1 MTTATDMLAKY
12 MAAESSVL
20 EGKDVSFGDRRLSMV
35 DLPQIIAGRK
45 EWEQRVATEAAK
57 AARSPT
63 IGGLEMKVA
72 NFNTA
77 PHRGSP
83 FNRNG

>member
-12 MAAESSVL
+12 MTAESAVL

-45 EWEQRVATEAAK
+45 EWEARVAAEAST
-57 AARSPT
+57 AARVPT
-63 IGGLEMKVA
+63 LGGLEVKVA
-72 NFNTA
+72 NFNNE
-77 PHRGSP
+77 PHSGYP
-83 FNRNG
+83 FNRNH

>member
-12 MAAESSVL
+12 MAAESAVL

-45 EWEQRVATEAAK
+45 EWEQRAAAETAK
-57 AARSPT
+57 AARAPT

-72 NFNTA
+72 NFNPE
-77 PHRGSP
+77 PHESTR
-83 FNRNG
+83 FDRNY

>member
-12 MAAESSVL
+12 MAAESAVL

-45 EWEQRVATEAAK
+45 EWEQRAAAESAK
-57 AARSPT
+57 ANSAPT
-63 IGGLEMKVA
+63 IGGMEIKVA
-72 NFNTA
+72 NFNQA
-77 PHRGSP
+77 PHSETR
-83 FNRNG
+83 FDRNY

>member
-12 MAAESSVL
+12 MAAESAVL

-35 DLPQIIAGRK
+35 DLPAIIAGRK
-45 EWEQRVATEAAK
+45 EWERRVAADTAK
-57 AARSPT
+57 TDKAPT

-72 NFNTA
+72 SFNSSYSA
-77 PHRGSP
+77 N
-83 FNRNG
+83 NR

>member
-12 MAAESSVL
+12 MTAESAVL

-45 EWEQRVATEAAK
+45 EWEARVAAETST
-57 AARSPT
+57 AARVPT
-63 IGGLEMKVA
+63 LGGLEVKVA

-77 PHRGSP
+77 PHSGYR
-83 FNRNG
+83 FDRNG